1 MQKISKPFR
10 ISFAT
15 GYAAVYA
22 IEKIADELN
31 KIKNLT
37 VTVNPVKSQYW
48 GQNITV
54 SGLIT
59 TDDLIRTVK
68 DLDTDLVIIP
78 SVMLKTYSEDFLD
91 GKTLDYVK
99 QQTNKQFLV
108 VKDIY
113 SMKEVVDYISI

>member
-1 MQKISKPFR
+1 MS
-10 ISFAT
+10 
-15 GYAAVYA
+15 
-22 IEKIADELN
+22 EKLN